1 MSHTVKFCQE
11 TDHPE
16 GRPHHHGP
24 DGGWVQHRHIGCPWD
39 CPEAVWVHAAP
50 EAEEEPQAGGLQAT
64 PEAQEAHLTTKEEPE
79 ALHLPPRDRQAVEGA
94 LEAVAGVLGH
104 LSGHFAHQADLARQD
119 VEAVTQERD
128 DAVRL
133 LKSMVAILKGQGYA
147 PTFAA
152 HGRDWEDAQEFL
164 ETIARTE
171 GED

>member
-1 MSHTVKFCQE
+1 MSHAMNVCQNAK
-11 TDHPE
+11 HPSDQV
-16 GRPHHHGP
+16 HHHSPAG
-24 DGGWVQHRHIGCPWD
+24 DWVLHRHPGCPWD
-39 CPEAVWVHAAP
+39 CPEGVWFRPDRLEVA
-50 EAEEEPQAGGLQAT
+50 QAGSLQVP
-64 PEAQEAHLTTKEEPE
+64 PEVAQEAHLKAEEEPE
-79 ALHLPPRDRQAVEGA
+79 GLHLPPRDRQAVEGA

-133 LKSMVAILKGQGYA
+133 LKSLVAILKGQGYA
-147 PTFAA
+147 PTFAS